1 MINPQLEKLLIVQE
15 KDLNLQK
22 YLHEVSR
29 IPLER
34 SKIQNMI
41 NMEEEAIQFARRDL
55 NDREIERKNIDAKV
69 LSREAEVS
77 KFKNQQLEVKKN
89 DEYRALALQIEQAQ
103 SDIGVLEEEE
113 ISLMYTIDEAF
124 KEYNLEK
131 VRIESRISEQ
141 KLQMQL
147 LESRLVELKAL
158 VEIAENDYA
167 NSRKEVELNFLEDY
181 DRVRNQVKRTPYIVP
196 IDGHICGGCHLRVS
210 NDVLS
215 QCNSEQVIVICDQCS
230 RVVFR
235 G

>member
-22 YLHEVSR
+22 HLNEVSR

-196 IDGHICGGCHLRVS
+196 IDGHVCGGCHLRVS

>member
-22 YLHEVSR
+22 HLHEVSR
-29 IPLER
+29 IPFER

-41 NMEEEAIQFARRDL
+41 NEEKEAIEFARRAL
-55 NDREIERKNIDAKV
+55 NEKELERKNLDAKV
-69 LSREAEVS
+69 LKRETEVS

-89 DEYRALALQIEQAQ
+89 EEYRALALQIEQAQ
-103 SDIGVLEEEE
+103 ADIGLLEEEE
-113 ISLMYTIDEAF
+113 ISLMYTIDEAL
-124 KEYNLEK
+124 KQYNLDK

-141 KLQMQL
+141 KSKMQSL
-147 LESRLVELKAL
+147 DTKLIELKAS
-158 VEIAENDYA
+158 VGAAENDYVE
-167 NSRKEVELNFLEDY
+167 SRNEVELKFLEDY
-181 DRVRNQVKRTPYIVP
+181 DKVKTQVKRMPYIVQ

-230 RVVFR
+230 RIVFR
-235 G
+235 K

>member
-22 YLHEVSR
+22 HLNEVSR